1 MLTTRRLLAAFV
13 LCAGTTNA
21 AIAQDA
27 GVDVGQLRGQIR
39 SGDTVYV
46 TDRDGRETRTPLRDA
61 GAAEVERLLMRISDR
76 AQDVT
81 RIEVERSDSPW
92 NGTLLGL
99 AVAGTPWL
107 IVCALND
114 WCYYNEYGA
123 ENLLRT
129 TALTTAAIGAGVGA
143 LWDLSVK
150 QKLVLYARPRGTTV
164 KIDAGP
170 ELSRTGA
177 AIRLTATF

>member
-1 MLTTRRLLAAFV
+1 M
-13 LCAGTTNA
+13 TNA
-21 AIAQDA
+21 VLAQDA
-27 GVDVGQLRGQIR
+27 GVDIGRLRDQIR

-46 TDRDGRETRTPLRDA
+46 TDNNGRETRTPLRDA
-61 GAAEVERLLMRISDR
+61 GAAGVEQLLTGLSGR

-81 RIEVERSDSPW
+81 RIEVERSDSLW

-150 QKLVLYARPRGTTV
+150 QKVVLYDRSRGTAMRLDMGT
-164 KIDAGP
+164 AF
-170 ELSRTGA
+170 SRGG
-177 AIRLTATF
+177 AIRFTATF

>member
-1 MLTTRRLLAAFV
+1 M
-13 LCAGTTNA
+13 
-21 AIAQDA
+21 
-27 GVDVGQLRGQIR
+27 QI
-39 SGDTVYV
+39 G
-46 TDRDGRETRTPLRDA
+46 
-61 GAAEVERLLMRISDR
+61 DR
-76 AQDVT
+76 AHDVT
-81 RIEVERSDSPW
+81 RIEVERSDSLW

-129 TALTTAAIGAGVGA
+129 TALTTAAIGAGVGV

-150 QKLVLYARPRGTTV
+150 QKLVLYDRPRGTAV

-170 ELSRTGA
+170 KLSRTGA
-177 AIRLTATF
+177 AIRLTAKLTVPTWRK

>member
-1 MLTTRRLLAAFV
+1 MTS
-13 LCAGTTNA
+13 A

-27 GVDVGQLRGQIR
+27 GVDVGQLREQIR

-46 TDRDGRETRTPLRDA
+46 TDSNGRETRTPLRNA
-61 GAAEVERLLMRISDR
+61 GAAEVDRLLTQLGDR

-81 RIEVERSDSPW
+81 RIEVERPDSLW
-92 NGTLLGL
+92 NGALLGL

-129 TALTTAAIGAGVGA
+129 TALTTAAIGAGVGM

-150 QKLVLYARPRGTTV
+150 QKVVLYDRPKRTAL
-164 KIDAGP
+164 KIDVGP

-177 AIRLTATF
+177 VIRLTATF

>member
-1 MLTTRRLLAAFV
+1 MLTTRRLLGAFV
-13 LCAGTTNA
+13 CAGITNA

-27 GVDVGQLRGQIR
+27 AVDVGQLRDQIR

-46 TDRDGRETRTPLRDA
+46 TDSNGRETRTPLRNA
-61 GAAEVERLLMRISDR
+61 GAAEVDRLLTQLGDR

-81 RIEVERSDSPW
+81 RIEVERPDSLW
-92 NGTLLGL
+92 NGALLGL
-99 AVAGTPWL
+99 AAAGTPWL

-129 TALTTAAIGAGVGA
+129 TALTTAAIGAGIGV
-143 LWDLSVK
+143 LWDLSLK
-150 QKLVLYARPRGTTV
+150 QKVVLYDRSRGTGV
-164 KIDAGP
+164 RFDMVPA
-170 ELSRTGA
+170 LSRAGGV
-177 AIRLTATF
+177 IRITATF

>member
-1 MLTTRRLLAAFV
+1 MFASRRILAALV
-13 LCAGTTNA
+13 LYLGTANA
-21 AIAQDA
+21 AIAQD
-27 GVDVGQLRGQIR
+27 GPVDFAQLRDQVR
-39 SGDTVYV
+39 TGDTVYV
-46 TDRDGRETRTPLRDA
+46 TDSNGREARTPIRSA
-61 GAAEVERLLMRISDR
+61 GAAEVERLINQLGSR
-76 AQDVT
+76 AHDVT
-81 RIEVERSDSPW
+81 RIEVERSDSLW

-150 QKLVLYARPRGTTV
+150 QKVVLYDRLRGTAL
-164 KIDAGP
+164 KIGAGP
-170 ELSRTGA
+170 ERSRTGA
-177 AIRLTATF
+177 VIRLSVLF